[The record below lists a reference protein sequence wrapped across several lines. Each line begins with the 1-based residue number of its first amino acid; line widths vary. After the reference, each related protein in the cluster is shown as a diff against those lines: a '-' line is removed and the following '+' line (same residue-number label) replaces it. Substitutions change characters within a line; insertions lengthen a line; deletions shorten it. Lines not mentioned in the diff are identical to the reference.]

1 MFRIGKFGKKVVSA
15 VIAGAVV
22 LGTLAVYPSE
32 TKSRVFAAANVL
44 DYDSASSVNYNTILG
59 RATDYGLLV
68 GTMNQTGHMET
79 TFATY
84 KYIGE
89 TNNDVDLAGEAPSNI
104 IIASVEPG
112 SHPIFGKT
120 RSSVFN
126 IYTTKEIANII
137 EFDDNFN
144 KGAVAFNNGQTPP
157 SYSGS
162 PSVNFHYQDEPA
174 LTENVKKMLEHTQQ
188 QSDMLAAKPSV
199 DVSKLL
205 KNGNVLDLSSEEFK
219 GATIYVDVPAGSTI
233 ETLLRGADALT
244 IKKYPSTNVVFN
256 LKNTNL
262 TINKF
267 KVEVLNDNGTTK
279 KTITSGD
286 QQHSGDYS
294 EHDADIE
301 EYICKNIIFNAPNA
315 TKAKVM
321 NTAGLFLFP
330 KKADIIVNAA
340 GGWLATPGKVTT
352 EGEWH
357 FFYQGRSKDINTPE
371 KASFHFA
378 AYKAF
383 TTEFRGE
390 NTERLTNIYAGK
402 DEYTFSFTET
412 GSDYDT
418 TGLTG
423 TTVKTDENGY
433 LFFPSLSVNI
443 ADVDPLNPQYHYYVI
458 KETAV
463 SSSSGMDAPSN
474 GEMRMKVKVENNSGV
489 IRFTIDHVTYL
500 DSNHNEPK
508 NVYKEEAGIVMS
520 GTEFSLGAFINK
532 VTIDKAKLSVTK
544 EVYIDGNKA
553 GADNATVRDAE
564 FKYYLKKGNQYVQDL
579 QGKLGGNP
587 HEFKIKNGK
596 IDKFENL
603 NLGEYVIEEIKPGD
617 LTGLDYSGNSITYA
631 NATSSGS
638 TVTLAKDDNAS
649 ATIRNDYTTVT
660 ITNNHSLQITKRAT
674 GLTPSYKDKEYRVSV
689 KTSDGRY
696 VQSLNGTIGTAEHY
710 FTVKAGQTIK
720 IINLPSG
727 GYVISEDTQDAR
739 VINYDLTSSVTPDNV
754 NISDT
759 ENNAN
764 VEVKN
769 DYTQQKGKL
778 SIRKTFSIS
787 NPVTDNLKFV
797 ITGPENF
804 SKEVEYSKF
813 TNGVYTLPEDL
824 PCGVYTVSE
833 VGADGTAP
841 VGYFYFKTYS
851 GMDYPADD
859 STECTVTVSNNQT
872 VTAAF
877 DNRYNEQQYGDLTVH
892 KFVQRVGNISGIPD
906 TFKIAIINSDG
917 EYYDP
922 AQSTDTNAVFTAA
935 AKYCTITTVNDN
947 GTFTARHLP
956 AGSYRLIENR
966 DGTEVAG
973 AVLTVTGEGSVHV
986 IGNQGN
992 NVYLSNIYTMYKLT
1006 VRKQASN
1013 APYTGNTYQIAVK
1026 KGDSYVQADGSVNSK
1041 VHYFDITANGSL
1053 TIPVQQSGTYEVF
1066 EKNENISE
1074 NNFYELVTTYK
1085 VGDGE
1090 AASTHPSIELNDTNA
1105 SYDVTVINTYTRK
1118 TKGYI
1123 DLTKTISGD
1132 VTQEDLDKLTF
1143 TVKDSEGKTVATLK
1157 LGEDFEKVPNSGE
1170 GTKGTYKLKD
1180 SKLIEVADA
1189 SKTYTVEETM
1199 HTLDGFDVTVTNK
1212 IGGGSETTG
1221 TTANVT
1227 GGVST
1232 DSTKPTEVAF
1242 ENNYK
1247 KKTGSLILQKTV
1259 DGPAGCVD
1267 PDTEFTFYVK
1277 GEDGKWYDKNGDP
1290 SNDEV
1295 GIKIKAGDTNKITIN
1310 NIPAQLYQ
1318 IYEADASSQVET
1330 GYEYLSADSTKSLDG
1345 IAVPAGGSTT
1355 ATLINKYKKSAPTTG
1370 SLTLKK
1376 TVEGPD
1382 GAVAADTEFTFYVHG
1397 EDGKWYDKDGKP
1409 SDTKVGIKI
1418 KAGDTNII
1426 TLNDLPVQKY
1436 DITEDD
1442 AASAAEAGYEFVSG
1456 TSTTYLN
1463 GVEVKAGETT
1473 PSELI
1478 NKYTRSMGGL
1488 SLTKTIDGDTEGCN
1502 ATEFTFYVKGADGK
1516 WYDKDGNPSDTEVG
1530 ITVPADGT
1538 ITITSIPVQKYTVTE
1553 ADATGTAKT
1562 GYEFVLAESK
1572 VKDENVTVTKGAVA
1586 SSELTNSYKKLVT
1599 KGYIDLTKTISGDVT
1614 QEDLDKLTFTV
1625 KDSDGKI
1632 VATLKLGEDFEKVPN
1647 SGEGTKGT
1655 YKLKDSKLIEVD
1667 DSTKTY
1673 TVVESMHTLDGFDV
1687 TVTNKIGSGSE
1698 TAGETATVAGASTDS
1713 TTPTEVAFKNDYTK
1727 KTTKGYITLEKTIS
1741 GDVTDEDLKGLTFTV
1756 KDSDGKTVATLK
1768 LGEDFEKVTGSG
1780 EGTKGTYKLKDSK
1793 LIEVA
1798 DASKT
1803 YTVEETMH
1811 TLSGFD
1817 VTVTNKIGGGSETT
1831 GTTANVTGGVSTD
1844 STKPTEVAFKNDYTR
1859 KPATGSL
1866 KLKKTISAPSGY
1878 TTTKTFNFYV
1888 KGESGKWYDKDGK
1901 PSDTE
1906 VYVTVPANGEVTI
1919 SGLPLQKYDVTEAD
1933 ATATAETGYVYDKD
1947 NSTTAKRAVEVTA
1960 TAAATAELINKYV
1973 VKTPD
1978 TGSLTLKKTVSGP
1991 SGSTTT
1997 NNFTF
2002 YVKGEDG
2009 KWYDKNGDPST
2020 TQVGITVKGNDANG
2034 VTISGLP
2041 VQKYDITEDD
2051 GNAAAANGYE
2061 LDGANSE
2068 TSKDDVGVVK
2078 DKETTVILINAYKTK
2093 EVDKGKLILKK
2104 TVSGEAGGANTT
2116 KFTFYVKGE
2125 DGKWYDKDGKPSDTQ
2140 VGITVDSSNADGV
2153 KIENLPVQKYN
2164 ITEADG
2170 NAAAA
2175 SGYEL
2180 DGANSETSKDDV
2192 GVVKD
2197 QETTVTLVNAYK
2209 TKEVKTGSL
2218 ILKKTVKGDT
2228 GCTTTTKFTFYVKGE
2243 DGKWYG
2249 ADGKP
2254 SADKVAITVESTNAD
2269 GVKIENLP
2277 VQKYDITEADASA
2290 AAASGYVLDGAASEI
2305 SKNDAEVIKDK
2316 ETTVTLVNAYKVKVV
2331 DKGSLVLKKK
2341 VTGPDG
2347 CTTTTKFTFYV
2358 KGEDGKWYGADGKP
2372 SADKVAITVEST
2384 NTDGVKIENLPVQKY
2399 DISEEDANKAAASG
2413 YELNGAA
2420 SEIIKRAVEVIKD
2433 KETTVTLVNAY
2444 KTKEV
2449 DKGTLVLSKKLTNP
2463 DGCTTTSFTFYI
2475 KGADGKWYGAD
2486 AKPSADKVA
2495 ITVKSTD
2502 TDGVKIENLPV
2513 QTYTVTEADANKLAA
2528 DGYELD
2534 GENSVT
2540 TRTNISVTKDQET
2553 SAQLVN
2559 AYKKSTVPE
2568 TGSIKVSKTENGS
2581 VPASGIP
2588 TTYSFYIRS
2597 GSNYLKADGTFG
2609 AKADAKVFKVAPGGE
2624 TEVTGLELGKTY
2636 AVEEASYNVPDGYSI
2651 SVTYTS
2657 SQSVTLDSTNK
2668 TDSVKITNTYIKK
2681 AAPSAGSLVVTKRLA
2696 GSVAASGMPD
2706 TYRFYVKCGDLF
2718 VQNDGTLG
2726 EDKHMFEI
2734 APNKSIAIT
2743 GLDTDNKTYQVVE
2756 EPISNSDL
2764 PDGYKWSVSYSSE
2777 SVTLKDPDDSG
2788 DITII
2793 NSYTHKAPSPNE
2805 DKGNLELKK
2814 TVQGPAGCT
2823 NTSSFTFYVKGAD
2836 KKWYDK
2842 NATAHTDKTEITVKA
2857 GETVKITGLPVQ
2869 TYTITESNP
2878 ANTAADGYEIDGNK
2892 SVPTRVNVE
2901 VVKDGTAEAELIN
2914 VYKKS
2919 VVDTGSLTLKKKV
2932 EGPAGCTNT
2941 NDFTFYVK
2949 GADGKWYDKDG
2960 KASSTQV
2967 GITVK
2972 GNDTNGVKIDN
2983 IPVQKYDIT
2992 EADGNKAAA
3001 DGYELDGTASD
3012 VFKNDVAVTKDDNT
3026 AVTLTNSYKKSVVDT
3041 GSLTLKKKVE
3051 GPAGCTNTNDF
3062 TFYVKG
3068 ADGKWYGEDG
3078 KASSTQVGIT
3088 VKGNDTNGVTIT
3100 GIPVQKYDIT
3110 EADGN
3115 NAAAAGYE
3123 LNGAA
3128 SDVFKNDVAVTKD
3141 KNTTVTLTNEYKTK
3155 TAQETGDIILKKTVT
3170 GETGGAKT
3178 TNFTFY
3184 VKGADGKWYD
3194 KNGTASSTRVGIT
3207 VSSTDTNGVTITGIP
3222 AQKYDVTEDTDNTAA
3237 DGYELDGNASE
3248 TSKTGVVVTKDT
3260 TPEVTLINSYKKS
3273 SAPETGSL
3281 TLKKTVT
3288 GETGGAKTTNFTF
3301 YVKGADGKWYDKN
3314 GTASSTRVG
3323 ITVSS
3328 TDTNGV
3334 TITGIPVQKYDIT
3347 EETNNTASDG
3357 FELDTVN
3364 STTSRSGVTVTATKP
3379 GEATLIN
3386 SYKRSSTGPEKG
3398 NLAFSKT
3405 FGGDIKESEAAA
3417 SGIYFVIEKTDA
3429 TGADKYLKLD
3439 GTFTSSAT
3447 EAQIKLAALLH
3458 TAGSLKWSVQIDDI
3472 PVGKYKVTEYNAK
3485 VMIDGTSIEL
3495 VLVTGSS
3502 VVSQT
3507 CNVTKGATGSL
3518 DLINNYKV
3526 SDYDVKISKQDIAK
3540 KELPK
3545 ATLTLTS
3552 LDGHDLSG
3560 AVVKQGSKTIKV
3572 TLSAD
3577 KKSISFVTGTTPS
3590 LITGLKYGKYELK
3603 ETVTPEAYLTADA
3616 IKFSIDRAGRLYDE
3630 NGSVIVSG
3638 SPIVMIDKADPNY
3651 KKPTPSGNNKVPA
3664 TGVGTS
3670 YAPFIGM
3677 FLVAISVACATAVVI
3692 FRTKKRKL

>member
-1 MFRIGKFGKKVVSA
+1 MRIYEVWGMFKIGKFGKKMVSA

-32 TKSRVFAAANVL
+32 TKSRAFAAANVL

-79 TFATY
+79 TFATN
-84 KYIGE
+84 KYIGK
-89 TNNDVDLAGEAPSNI
+89 TNNDVDLAGEAPSSI

-137 EFDDNFN
+137 EFDENFN
-144 KGAVAFNNGQTPP
+144 KGAAAFNNGQTPP

-162 PSVNFHYQDEPA
+162 PSVNFHYQTDTA
-174 LTENVKKMLEHTQQ
+174 LMENVNKMLEHTKQ

-205 KNGNVLDLSSEEFK
+205 KNGNVLDLSSEEYK

-256 LKNTNL
+256 LRDTNL

-357 FFYQGRSKDINTPE
+357 FFYQGRSKDINTSE

-412 GSDYDT
+412 GSDYNT

-508 NVYKEEAGIVMS
+508 NIYKEEAGIVMS

-631 NATSSGS
+631 NATSIGS

-727 GYVISEDTQDAR
+727 GYVISEDTQDAS
-739 VINYDLTSSVTPDNV
+739 VINYDLTTSVTSDYV

-833 VGADGTAP
+833 VGADSTAP

-851 GMDYPADD
+851 GMDNPNYD

-877 DNRYNEQQYGDLTVH
+877 DNRYNEQQYGNLTVH

-922 AQSTDTNAVFTAA
+922 AQSTDTKAVFTAA

-947 GTFTARHLP
+947 GTFTASHLP

-973 AVLTVTGEGSVHV
+973 AVLTVTGEGSVNV
-986 IGNQGN
+986 IGNQGKD
-992 NVYLSNIYTMYKLT
+992 VYLYNRYTTYKLT

-1013 APYTGNTYQIAVK
+1013 APYTGSTYQIAVK
-1026 KGDSYVQADGSVNSK
+1026 KGDSYVQADGSMNSK

-1090 AASTHPSIELNDTNA
+1090 AASTHPSIEINDTNT

-1118 TKGYI
+1118 TTKGYI

-1199 HTLDGFDVTVTNK
+1199 HTLD
-1212 IGGGSETTG
+1212 
-1221 TTANVT
+1221 
-1227 GGVST
+1227 
-1232 DSTKPTEVAF
+1232 
-1242 ENNYK
+1242 
-1247 KKTGSLILQKTV
+1247 
-1259 DGPAGCVD
+1259 
-1267 PDTEFTFYVK
+1267 
-1277 GEDGKWYDKNGDP
+1277 
-1290 SNDEV
+1290 
-1295 GIKIKAGDTNKITIN
+1295 
-1310 NIPAQLYQ
+1310 
-1318 IYEADASSQVET
+1318 
-1330 GYEYLSADSTKSLDG
+1330 
-1345 IAVPAGGSTT
+1345 
-1355 ATLINKYKKSAPTTG
+1355 
-1370 SLTLKK
+1370 
-1376 TVEGPD
+1376 
-1382 GAVAADTEFTFYVHG
+1382 
-1397 EDGKWYDKDGKP
+1397 
-1409 SDTKVGIKI
+1409 
-1418 KAGDTNII
+1418 
-1426 TLNDLPVQKY
+1426 
-1436 DITEDD
+1436 
-1442 AASAAEAGYEFVSG
+1442 
-1456 TSTTYLN
+1456 
-1463 GVEVKAGETT
+1463 
-1473 PSELI
+1473 
-1478 NKYTRSMGGL
+1478 
-1488 SLTKTIDGDTEGCN
+1488 
-1502 ATEFTFYVKGADGK
+1502 
-1516 WYDKDGNPSDTEVG
+1516 
-1530 ITVPADGT
+1530 
-1538 ITITSIPVQKYTVTE
+1538 
-1553 ADATGTAKT
+1553 
-1562 GYEFVLAESK
+1562 
-1572 VKDENVTVTKGAVA
+1572 
-1586 SSELTNSYKKLVT
+1586 
-1599 KGYIDLTKTISGDVT
+1599 
-1614 QEDLDKLTFTV
+1614 
-1625 KDSDGKI
+1625 
-1632 VATLKLGEDFEKVPN
+1632 
-1647 SGEGTKGT
+1647 
-1655 YKLKDSKLIEVD
+1655 
-1667 DSTKTY
+1667 
-1673 TVVESMHTLDGFDV
+1673 
-1687 TVTNKIGSGSE
+1687 
-1698 TAGETATVAGASTDS
+1698 
-1713 TTPTEVAFKNDYTK
+1713 
-1727 KTTKGYITLEKTIS
+1727 
-1741 GDVTDEDLKGLTFTV
+1741 
-1756 KDSDGKTVATLK
+1756 
-1768 LGEDFEKVTGSG
+1768 
-1780 EGTKGTYKLKDSK
+1780 
-1793 LIEVA
+1793 
-1798 DASKT
+1798 
-1803 YTVEETMH
+1803 
-1811 TLSGFD
+1811 GFD

-1933 ATATAETGYVYDKD
+1933 ATATAETGYVYDKA

-1960 TAAATAELINKYV
+1960 TAIATAELINKYV

-2153 KIENLPVQKYN
+2153 EVKNLPVQKYN

-2197 QETTVTLVNAYK
+2197 KETTVTLVNAYK

-2254 SADKVAITVESTNAD
+2254 SADKVAITVESTNTD

-2384 NTDGVKIENLPVQKY
+2384 DTDGVKIENLPVQKY

-2743 GLDTDNKTYQVVE
+2743 DLDTDNKTYEVVE

-2805 DKGNLELKK
+2805 DKGSLELKK
-2814 TVQGPAGCT
+2814 TVSGPAGCT
-2823 NTSSFTFYVKGAD
+2823 KTDEFTFYVKGAD

-2842 NATAHTDKTEITVKA
+2842 NGTAHADKAEIKVKA
-2857 GETVKITGLPVQ
+2857 GETVTITGLPVQ

-2901 VVKDGTAEAELIN
+2901 VPKDGKGEAELIN
-2914 VYKKS
+2914 V
-2919 VVDTGSLTLKKKV
+2919 
-2932 EGPAGCTNT
+2932 
-2941 NDFTFYVK
+2941 
-2949 GADGKWYDKDG
+2949 
-2960 KASSTQV
+2960 
-2967 GITVK
+2967 
-2972 GNDTNGVKIDN
+2972 
-2983 IPVQKYDIT
+2983 
-2992 EADGNKAAA
+2992 
-3001 DGYELDGTASD
+3001 
-3012 VFKNDVAVTKDDNT
+3012 
-3026 AVTLTNSYKKSVVDT
+3026 YKKSVVDT

-3301 YVKGADGKWYDKN
+3301 YVKGADGKWYGKDGK
-3314 GTASSTRVG
+3314 ASSTRVG
-3323 ITVSS
+3323 ITV
-3328 TDTNGV
+3328 TAGTAGV

-3347 EETNNTASDG
+3347 EETANTASDG

-3364 STTSRSGVTVTATKP
+3364 STTSRSGVTVTATTP

-3386 SYKRSSTGPEKG
+3386 SYKKSSTGPEKG

-3502 VVSQT
+3502 VASQT

>member
-1143 TVKDSEGKTVATLK
+1143 TVKDS
-1157 LGEDFEKVPNSGE
+1157 
-1170 GTKGTYKLKD
+1170 
-1180 SKLIEVADA
+1180 
-1189 SKTYTVEETM
+1189 
-1199 HTLDGFDVTVTNK
+1199 
-1212 IGGGSETTG
+1212 
-1221 TTANVT
+1221 
-1227 GGVST
+1227 
-1232 DSTKPTEVAF
+1232 
-1242 ENNYK
+1242 
-1247 KKTGSLILQKTV
+1247 
-1259 DGPAGCVD
+1259 
-1267 PDTEFTFYVK
+1267 
-1277 GEDGKWYDKNGDP
+1277 
-1290 SNDEV
+1290 
-1295 GIKIKAGDTNKITIN
+1295 
-1310 NIPAQLYQ
+1310 
-1318 IYEADASSQVET
+1318 
-1330 GYEYLSADSTKSLDG
+1330 
-1345 IAVPAGGSTT
+1345 
-1355 ATLINKYKKSAPTTG
+1355 
-1370 SLTLKK
+1370 
-1376 TVEGPD
+1376 
-1382 GAVAADTEFTFYVHG
+1382 
-1397 EDGKWYDKDGKP
+1397 
-1409 SDTKVGIKI
+1409 
-1418 KAGDTNII
+1418 
-1426 TLNDLPVQKY
+1426 
-1436 DITEDD
+1436 
-1442 AASAAEAGYEFVSG
+1442 
-1456 TSTTYLN
+1456 
-1463 GVEVKAGETT
+1463 
-1473 PSELI
+1473 
-1478 NKYTRSMGGL
+1478 
-1488 SLTKTIDGDTEGCN
+1488 
-1502 ATEFTFYVKGADGK
+1502 
-1516 WYDKDGNPSDTEVG
+1516 
-1530 ITVPADGT
+1530 
-1538 ITITSIPVQKYTVTE
+1538 
-1553 ADATGTAKT
+1553 
-1562 GYEFVLAESK
+1562 
-1572 VKDENVTVTKGAVA
+1572 
-1586 SSELTNSYKKLVT
+1586 
-1599 KGYIDLTKTISGDVT
+1599 
-1614 QEDLDKLTFTV
+1614 
-1625 KDSDGKI
+1625 DGKI

-1687 TVTNKIGSGSE
+1687 TVTNKIGGGSE